1 MKRKVSL
8 DLNNLQNEN
17 DENEEDQDLSF
28 FDIINKN

>member
-1 MKRKVSL
+1 MKRKISM

-28 FDIINKN
+28 FDILNKN